1 MEMADG
7 SIHRMRGGGQ
17 GDVETETAWSEPVI
31 KLIWRRQNT
40 CYKTPIRSLM
50 ETFHSSMYGFDKI
63 SHAKRFRFVLAK
75 FVIAKLVLAKFRMR
89 NVLDLF
95 LHPYERVCPAIH
107 WYVGW
112 FVTLSSKTREI
123 NTFGQIPKSLQHGLS
138 IRRSLELYDH
148 VMMQ

>member
-1 MEMADG
+1 
-7 SIHRMRGGGQ
+7 
-17 GDVETETAWSEPVI
+17 
-31 KLIWRRQNT
+31 
-40 CYKTPIRSLM
+40 M

-63 SHAKRFRFVLAK
+63 SHAKRFRFVLAKFVLAK

-112 FVTLSSKTREI
+112 FVTLSSKAREI
-123 NTFGQIPKSLQHGLS
+123 NMFRQIPK
-138 IRRSLELYDH
+138 
-148 VMMQ
+148 